1 MAGSST
7 STTSVGP
14 TSCTTAHPGYTPCDL
29 QAAYAL
35 PSTTSGTGQTVGIVD
50 ACNDPN
56 AETDLDVYRAAYGLA
71 ACTTA
76 NGCFRKVNEL
86 GGASYPASDSGWST
100 EISLDVDM
108 VSAACPNCHIL
119 LVEANS
125 NNLGDLLAAEN
136 EAAKLGATVIS
147 NSWSSTEFNGETSY
161 DSYFHHNIPITAAAG
176 DSGYGV
182 GWPAASP
189 YVTAIGGT
197 SLTRATNARG
207 WSETAWSGTGSGC
220 SVYETKPTWQTDS
233 GCAFRTVN
241 DVSAIADPNTGVATY
256 DSYRESG
263 WLVFGGTSVATPIIA
278 SVYALAGN
286 NPAPGYAYTHTAG
299 LNDVTSGSD
308 GTCTVTYLCT
318 AGPGY
323 DGPTGLGTPNGIG
336 AF

>member
-1 MAGSST
+1 
-7 STTSVGP
+7 
-14 TSCTTAHPGYTPCDL
+14 L
-29 QAAYAL
+29 QSAYAL
-35 PSTTSGTGQTVGIVD
+35 PSATAGTGETVAIVD
-50 ACNDPN
+50 SYNDPN
-56 AETDLDVYRAAYGLA
+56 AQADLAVYRSTYGLG

-76 NGCFRKVNEL
+76 NGCFRQVNEL
-86 GGASYPASDSGWST
+86 GGTRGFPESNPGWAE

-125 NNLGDLLAAEN
+125 NGLGDLLTAEN
-136 EAAKLGATVIS
+136 EAAALGANVIS
-147 NSWSSTEFNGETSY
+147 NSWVMSEFGATSNSLAETAY
-161 DSYFHHNIPITAAAG
+161 DSYFDHNIPITAAAG
-176 DSGYGV
+176 DGGYGV
-182 GWPAASP
+182 AWPAASP
-189 YVTAIGGT
+189 YVTAVGGT
-197 SLTRATNARG
+197 SLTPASNARG

-220 SVYETKPTWQTDS
+220 SAYEAKPAWQTDT
-233 GCAFRTVN
+233 GCANRTIN
-241 DVSAIADPNTGVATY
+241 DVSAVADPNTGVATY

-323 DGPTGLGTPNGIG
+323 NGPTGIGTPNGIG